1 MDRGNRAWC
10 GICVGLL
17 VLGVCAVMPA
27 LAAAKRNG
35 GGEQPVAGASDG
47 RGGVKGGEPAEQ
59 RPARVRFLD
68 SGSGE
73 TKAVREKRLKR
84 ECKGR
89 PNAGACLGM
98 TR

>member
-10 GICVGLL
+10 GICLL